1 MKHDIIFL
9 DIDGVLATD
18 DSAELPRHETFAYPF
33 DRDCVAVFNEILSI
47 TGAEIVLSS
56 DWKLIYNNDLGILDE
71 LFKHNGVIKS
81 PIATTEDL
89 GMRHF
94 EITSYLQEN
103 SAQINRFLIL
113 DDLQLKIHSLNF
125 VRCNS
130 KHGIKENGIKNKCL
144 TILQG
149 DKSKNSS

>member
-18 DSAELPRHETFAYPF
+18 ESSRLPEHETFAYPF
-33 DRDCVAVFNEILSI
+33 DKDCVTVFNEILSI
-47 TGAEIVLSS
+47 TDAKIVLSS
-56 DWKLIYNNDLGILDE
+56 DWKLTYNSDLKILDE

-81 PIATTEDL
+81 PIATTPDL
-89 GMRHF
+89 GFRHF

-103 SAQINRFLIL
+103 SDQINRFLIL
-113 DDLQLKIHSLNF
+113 DDLQLKIHSLHF

-130 KHGIKENGIKNKCL
+130 KDGIKGNGIKERCL
-144 TILQG
+144 AILQG
-149 DKSKNSS
+149 